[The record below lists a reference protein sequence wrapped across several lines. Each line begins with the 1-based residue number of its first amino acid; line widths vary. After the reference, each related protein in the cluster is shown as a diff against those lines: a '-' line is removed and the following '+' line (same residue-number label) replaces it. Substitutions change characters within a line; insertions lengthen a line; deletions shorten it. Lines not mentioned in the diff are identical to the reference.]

1 MKRASD
7 KSITIEQQRKVNMK
21 NLDHSN
27 MGVVAIVPE
36 VAVST
41 VSTIIVFYL
50 LTLFVLTLLHLLLSK
65 SLNGLL
71 FRKRMKN

>member
-1 MKRASD
+1 MKRASN
-7 KSITIEQQRKVNMK
+7 KSLTIEQQRKVNMK

-41 VSTIIVFYL
+41 VSTIIVFLSTY
-50 LTLFVLTLLHLLLSK
+50 TFCVNIAAFVTVQEFKWSFI
-65 SLNGLL
+65 S
-71 FRKRMKN
+71 